1 MAIWDLI
8 PTCNDEMSVYSLI
21 GFCLLFS
28 VCVSSYMILFKWI
41 RSEIV
46 TMKRSIDSHDAYID
60 ETAKVF
66 NEIQIQLA
74 VQESSMKTL
83 ESDITEIKADVKTL
97 LSRNNHG

>member
-1 MAIWDLI
+1 
-8 PTCNDEMSVYSLI
+8 
-21 GFCLLFS
+21 
-28 VCVSSYMILFKWI
+28 
-41 RSEIV
+41 
-46 TMKRSIDSHDAYID
+46 MKRSIDSHDAYID